1 MTFDYTTLEALRRQ
15 HPAWRLLAAEHAPLI
30 GSFLHRAFIT
40 PNVRVMAQSD
50 LVEGLDDTLFG
61 VREQAAARGNASP
74 FPKSAQEYLND
85 WAANEKGW
93 LRKFY
98 PAGSDEP
105 HFDLTPATE
114 RALTWLTSLTERAF
128 VGTESRLL
136 TLFDLLKQMSE
147 GSDTNPESR
156 LKELHKKRDEIDAE
170 IARVVGGELPLLDGT
185 ALKERFRQF
194 SGLARELLTD
204 FREVEHNFRG
214 LDRKVRERIA
224 LWDGAKGALLE
235 EIMDERDAIA
245 GSDQGKSFRAFWD
258 FLMSQSRQEELTQLL
273 ERVLQLPPVAALSPD
288 LRPRRVHYD
297 WLEAGE
303 HAQATVAQ
311 LSQQLR
317 RFLDDQAWL
326 ENRRIMHIL
335 RSTEA
340 KALAVRDSAPMGIF
354 WAVDDLTAS
363 LELPMERPLFN
374 PAVKTVI
381 ANVALEVGD
390 ADMDAAALFSQVRV
404 DKAALAGHIRQS
416 LQTRAQVSLGEL
428 LQARPLEQGLGD
440 IDTHGFAILD
450 QLRAQLPH
458 VQSLLMDRDTLMA
471 HVGQWG
477 NEAQPVLRDLPSL
490 TVAESAL
497 FDALRD
503 KRLHVDPLGT
513 KQSSAGV
520 RLEQARIGFEWVK
533 AALAKTP
540 DRFTAVVARA
550 AGL

>member
-1 MTFDYTTLEALRRQ
+1 MNLDYTTLETLRRQ

-50 LVEGLDDTLFG
+50 LVEALEDTLYG
-61 VREQAAARGNASP
+61 VREQAVARGGTVP
-74 FPKSAQEYLND
+74 FPKSAQEYLHD

-114 RALTWLTSLTERAF
+114 RALAWLSSLTERAF

-136 TLFDLLKQMSE
+136 TLFELLKQMSE
-147 GSDTNPESR
+147 GSDTNPETR

-170 IARVVGGELPLLDGT
+170 IALVVGGEMPLLDDT
-185 ALKERFRQF
+185 ALKDRFQQF
-194 SGLARELLTD
+194 TGLARELLAD

-235 EIMDERDAIA
+235 EILGERDAIA
-245 GSDQGKSFRAFWD
+245 DSDQGKSFRAFWD

-288 LRPRRVHYD
+288 LRLRRVHYD

-326 ENRRIMHIL
+326 ENRRIMDIL
-335 RSTEA
+335 RGVEA
-340 KALAVRDSAPMGIF
+340 KALAVRDTAPSGIF
-354 WAVDDLTAS
+354 ASVDDVTAS

-374 PAVKTVI
+374 SSIKTVI
-381 ANVALEVGD
+381 ANVALEAGE
-390 ADMDAAALFSQVRV
+390 ANMDAAALFSQVRV
-404 DKAALAGHIRQS
+404 DKAALSSHIRKS
-416 LQTRAQVSLGEL
+416 LQTRAQISLGEL
-428 LQARPLEQGLGD
+428 LQTRPLEQGLGELVAYLQLASEAPNSVVD
-440 IDTHGFAILD
+440 ESTLEAVEWSVQDTPGAAESSSAAVTR
-450 QLRAQLPH
+450 RAQLPR
-458 VQSLLMDRDTLMA
+458 VI
-471 HVGQWG
+471 
-477 NEAQPVLRDLPSL
+477 
-490 TVAESAL
+490 
-497 FDALRD
+497 F
-503 KRLHVDPLGT
+503 
-513 KQSSAGV
+513 V
-520 RLEQARIGFEWVK
+520 RN
-533 AALAKTP
+533 
-540 DRFTAVVARA
+540 
-550 AGL
+550 